1 MNGWCGK
8 ILRIDLTTGEY
19 STESPDMDLYKK
31 FIGGRG
37 MAGHYLREH
46 ITRKWSDPMMPLLFF
61 TGPLVATASPT
72 SGRMTIMSKSPLTG
86 AVGDSSV
93 GGSLG
98 NSFKRSGLDGL
109 IITGKSPFLCGI
121 EINDKGICIKN
132 ASNLKGLGI
141 NQTSESLKDKGSYAA
156 IGPAAENGVLFSS
169 IIVDRHFAAGR
180 TGLGLIFASKNIK
193 YITVKGSGKTDIFDS
208 KALKHARSDIMR
220 LISASPVLL
229 GEFGISNFGTGA
241 LYDLMASRRIMPS
254 LNFQKTQFKDAGLMN
269 AFAYKKRYGFKKTGC
284 KGCHIQCKK
293 IGENNIPIPEFE
305 TMSHFSALVNNN
317 DLDTVTQANSICND
331 LGMDTITSAAT
342 IACYFEVTGKKTPS
356 PGEIV
361 SLLEDIGT
369 GRGIG
374 LELGKGS
381 FKYASLA
388 NSYRSAMAVKGLEIP
403 AYDPRGAYG
412 MALAYAVSTRGACHL
427 RAYPISHEILRKP
440 VATDRFSFSGK
451 ARMIKIAEDLN
462 AAADSMTVCRFV
474 FLSAT
479 LEEYSKVFSAVTG
492 VEFSAQGLMR
502 AGERICYNERIM
514 NALNGFTSEHDDL
527 PERFFKDHGSGD
539 KMINIS
545 LLSRKEFLDA
555 RSRYYKIRGLDQ
567 NGLPVN
573 EKAEELGL
581 AWKK

>member
-19 STESPDMDLYKK
+19 STERPDMDLYQK

-46 ITRKWSDPMMPLLFF
+46 ITRKWSDPMIPLLFF

-86 AVGDSSV
+86 AIGDSSV

-98 NSFKRSGLDGL
+98 NSFKKAGLDGL

-121 EINDKGICIKN
+121 EINDTEMCIKK
-132 ASNLKGLGI
+132 ASCLNGLGI
-141 NQTSESLKDKGSYAA
+141 NKTAGYLKGKGSYAA
-156 IGPAAENGVLFSS
+156 IGPAAENGVLFSN

-193 YITVKGSGKTDIFDS
+193 YITVKGSGRTDIFDS

-229 GEFGISNFGTGA
+229 GEHGISNFGTGA
-241 LYDLMASRRIMPS
+241 LYDLMAARRMMPS
-254 LNFQKTQFKDAGLMN
+254 QNFQKTQFKDAGLMN
-269 AFAYKKRYGFKKTGC
+269 AFAYKQKYGFKKNGC

-293 IGENNIPIPEFE
+293 IGGDNISIPEFE

-317 DLDTVTQANSICND
+317 DIDTVARANTICND
-331 LGMDTITSAAT
+331 LGMDTISSAAT
-342 IACYFEVTGKKTPS
+342 LACYFEIIGKKTPS
-356 PGEIV
+356 PGEII
-361 SLLEDIGT
+361 SLLEDIGA
-369 GRGIG
+369 GRGTG
-374 LELGKGS
+374 AKLGKGS
-381 FKYASLA
+381 LDYASSV
-388 NSYRSAMAVKGLEIP
+388 NSSGSAMAVKGLELP

-412 MALAYAVSTRGACHL
+412 MALAYAVSTRGGCHL

-451 ARMIKIAEDLN
+451 ARMIKIAEDIN
-462 AAADSMTVCRFV
+462 SIADSLTVCRFV

-479 LEEYSKVFSAVTG
+479 PEEYSRVFSAVTG
-492 VEFSAQGLMR
+492 IDMSAQGLMKI
-502 AGERICYNERIM
+502 GERICYNERIM
-514 NALNGFTSEHDDL
+514 NALNGFISKDDDL
-527 PERFFKDHGSGD
+527 PERFFKNSGSGD
-539 KMINIS
+539 EMIKNS
-545 LLSRKEFLDA
+545 PLNRKEFLEA

-567 NGLPVN
+567 NGLPTN

-581 AWKK
+581 VWKN